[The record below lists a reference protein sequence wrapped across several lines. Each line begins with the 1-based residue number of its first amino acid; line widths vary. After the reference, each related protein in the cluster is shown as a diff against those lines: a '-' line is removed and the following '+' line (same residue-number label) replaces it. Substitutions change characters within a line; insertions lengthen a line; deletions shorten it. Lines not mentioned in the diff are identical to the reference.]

1 MVRVGAPIIVGL
13 LIITSLITPINS
25 YAIHKSEKLSWQM
38 VFLSSYPACSNYQYQ
53 ILNKYDVIAEEYMNT
68 YNLENSKY
76 KPNCIAETKYSNY
89 KTPDDLD
96 LLILVYDKNIGEKDL
111 NANDIGGFYNH
122 VGTDRTKNHTIVFC
136 DCPNFRFS
144 DPVWILSHE
153 LSHFILYYK
162 GFPQD
167 VVEDKI
173 HKWDAKYDYCI
184 EAVYDESCTSAS
196 TRMYDEKSGYSWVV
210 MALYEPGTMKG
221 FFPSPEKKIV
231 DSQYVVQVQKE
242 ITRWWISGK
251 ITEEDYSKT
260 LGYMMVDDTVLTNTT
275 SSYFDTSN
283 IIFVDGP
290 KDKKSDVTYYDS
302 SSNWTKPQ
310 LDTIFSRVQFK
321 AEPEPVVGLPDWFKT
336 RAHLWV
342 DDEIG
347 DEVFLSGVQ
356 YLLTEETKKVN

>member
-1 MVRVGAPIIVGL
+1 MARTRALIVIGL
-13 LIITSLITPINS
+13 ILIASLTPINS

-53 ILNKYDVIAEEYMNT
+53 ILNKYDVIAEKYMNV

-76 KPNCIAETKYSNY
+76 KPNCMAETNYSDY
-89 KTPDDLD
+89 KVPDDLD

-122 VGTDRTKNHTIVFC
+122 VGTDKTKNHTIVFC

-144 DPVWILSHE
+144 DPVWIVTHE

-167 VVEDKI
+167 IVEDKI
-173 HKWDAKYDYCI
+173 HKWDSKYDYCI
-184 EAVYDESCTSAS
+184 ESIYDDSCTSAS
-196 TRMYDEKSGYSWVV
+196 TSMYDERAGYSWVV
-210 MALYEPGTMKG
+210 MALYEPGTIDG
-221 FFPSPEKKIV
+221 FFPAPEKKII

-260 LGYMMVDDTVLTNTT
+260 LDYMMVDDTVLTNST

-290 KDKKSDVTYYDS
+290 KDKKSDETYYDS
-302 SSNWTKPQ
+302 SSNWTEAQ

-321 AEPEPVVGLPDWFKT
+321 AEPEPAVGLPEWFKT

-342 DDEIG
+342 EDEIG
-347 DEVFLSGVQ
+347 DEAFLSGVQ
-356 YLLTEETKKVN
+356 YLLTEETKKTN